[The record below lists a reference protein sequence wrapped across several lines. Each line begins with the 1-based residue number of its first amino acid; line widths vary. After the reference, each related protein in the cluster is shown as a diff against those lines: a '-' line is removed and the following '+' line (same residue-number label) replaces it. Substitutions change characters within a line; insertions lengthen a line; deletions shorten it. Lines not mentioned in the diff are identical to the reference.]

1 MDIENE
7 SAMKIFYLENT
18 FRKLNNRMRTYMSDL
33 SSYLGEASLQ
43 AKERLNSRIM
53 NVAPNLSKQQIHA
66 KKTRKDPFP
75 VSILSLTIG
84 AFAIGMTEFVIM
96 GILPNVANDLQVS
109 ISTAG
114 QLITMYALGVAIGAP
129 ILTLLTQAIP
139 QKKLLCLLMILF
151 ILGNGISVFAP
162 NYTVLMIAR
171 IITALTHGT
180 FFGVGAVIASNL
192 VQPNKRAG
200 AVSIMMAG
208 LTIANIVGVPLGT
221 FIGQNMGWRAS
232 FAAIAIMG
240 VAALIGILIF
250 IPQIKQDKPTSI
262 AQQVASLANP
272 KLLLFLLIGAL
283 GNAGLFAV
291 FTYIAPL
298 LIQVTGF
305 AEHSVTWIL
314 VLFGCGVTVGNI
326 VGGKLADWK
335 LMPSIVGLYC
345 AISAILAIFSFT
357 VHSPIAAVITIFLWG
372 LVSFAV
378 MPGLQI
384 RIMSLAQAA
393 PALASTTS
401 HSAGNLGNATGAFIG
416 GWVISHLALTSL
428 PWVGAILAGLGLI
441 LGLAC
446 YVAERKAKVA

>member
-1 MDIENE
+1 MNAIP
-7 SAMKIFYLENT
+7 SIH
-18 FRKLNNRMRTYMSDL
+18 
-33 SSYLGEASLQ
+33 
-43 AKERLNSRIM
+43 KEPAHIG
-53 NVAPNLSKQQIHA
+53 
-66 KKTRKDPFP
+66 KTHKEPFP
-75 VSILSLTIG
+75 IAILSLTVG

-114 QLITMYALGVAIGAP
+114 QLITMYALGVAVGAP
-129 ILTLLTQAIP
+129 ILTILTQRIP

-162 NYTVLMIAR
+162 NYAVLMIAR

-180 FFGVGAVIASNL
+180 FFGVGAVLASNL
-192 VQPNKRAG
+192 VKPNKRAG

-208 LTIANIVGVPLGT
+208 LTIANIIGVPIGT

-240 VAALIGILIF
+240 VAALIGILF
-250 IPQIKQDKPTSI
+250 LIPQIKQDKPTSI
-262 AQQVASLANP
+262 TKQIAALANP
-272 KLLLFLLIGAL
+272 KLLLFLLVGAL
-283 GNAGLFAV
+283 SNASLFTV

-298 LIQVTGF
+298 LMQVTGF

-314 VLFGCGVTVGNI
+314 VLFGCGVTIGNI
-326 VGGKLADWK
+326 IGGKLADWK
-335 LMPSIVGLYC
+335 LMPSLVGLYF
-345 AISAILAIFSFT
+345 AICTILTIFSFT
-357 VHSPIAAVITIFLWG
+357 MHSPIAAVITIFFWG
-372 LVSFAV
+372 LVSFAI

-384 RIMSLAQAA
+384 RIMSLAQDA

-416 GWVISHLALTSL
+416 GWVISHLAITSL
-428 PWVGAILAGLGLI
+428 PWVGAVLIGLGLV
-441 LGLAC
+441 LGVAV
-446 YVAERKAKVA
+446 YVTERKENVA